1 MQKGS
6 IAPCRIF
13 GVFCYPPAAIL
24 DLADISHNA
33 IFSPLPPK
41 VCEKSTASRHKCE
54 ITKCWDLLGLGSAG
68 PNPKGPN
75 ASAPWVWGSLLNGIG
90 RKFRARVFAPGF
102 HFFLNTGSLP
112 IPQVWRNKTHIIFRR
127 RKILKWKLIFN
138 QCNQISN
145 RNTASFLL
153 YKFQL
158 SFNHNRLY
166 FLSCC
171 CSDSSLLTPKL

>member
-1 MQKGS
+1 MFL
-6 IAPCRIF
+6 IF
-13 GVFCYPPAAIL
+13 AYVLMNRYQGFPYFKVLKNEPKYKKKSF
-24 DLADISHNA
+24 
-33 IFSPLPPK
+33 FSLK
-41 VCEKSTASRHKCE
+41 
-54 ITKCWDLLGLGSAG
+54 I
-68 PNPKGPN
+68 
-75 ASAPWVWGSLLNGIG
+75 SLLNGIG

>member
-1 MQKGS
+1 MNIGLTM
-6 IAPCRIF
+6 IRT
-13 GVFCYPPAAIL
+13 
-24 DLADISHNA
+24 
-33 IFSPLPPK
+33 FSSLVQTDWIDACHDQAQDP
-41 VCEKSTASRHKCE
+41 VNYWWT
-54 ITKCWDLLGLGSAG
+54 
-68 PNPKGPN
+68 
-75 ASAPWVWGSLLNGIG
+75 SLLNGIV

>member
-1 MQKGS
+1 MHLCYREMANYSFILKSSQKLTLS
-6 IAPCRIF
+6 NPTS
-13 GVFCYPPAAIL
+13 GVLKNIL
-24 DLADISHNA
+24 FFVVFLSLV
-33 IFSPLPPK
+33 F
-41 VCEKSTASRHKCE
+41 
-54 ITKCWDLLGLGSAG
+54 
-68 PNPKGPN
+68 
-75 ASAPWVWGSLLNGIG
+75 GSLLNGIG

-145 RNTASFLL
+145 RNTASLLL